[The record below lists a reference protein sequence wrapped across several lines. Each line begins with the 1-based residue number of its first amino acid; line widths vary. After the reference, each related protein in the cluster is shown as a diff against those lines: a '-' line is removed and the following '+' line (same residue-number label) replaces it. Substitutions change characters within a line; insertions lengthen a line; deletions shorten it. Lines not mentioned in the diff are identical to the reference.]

1 MDLFDLPIDE
11 FEREID
17 KLIKVQTKKQLLC
30 DLVKCGLELSR
41 EDKAKW
47 IDPIYID
54 TEEEAERLIEAL
66 EEAAR
71 TSAREVNVSYKTITD
86 PERIKEMFDNGN
98 K

>member
-17 KLIKVQTKKQLLC
+17 KLIKAQTKKQLLC
-30 DLVKCGLELSR
+30 DLVKCGLELSD

-47 IDPIYID
+47 IDPIYIG
-54 TEEEAERLIEAL
+54 TEEEAEKLIEAL

-71 TSAREVNVSYKTITD
+71 ASAREVNISYKTITD

>member
-17 KLIKVQTKKQLLC
+17 KLIKSQTKEQLLC

-54 TEEEAERLIEAL
+54 TEEEAERLIAAL
-66 EEAAR
+66 EK
-71 TSAREVNVSYKTITD
+71 SAKASVKQIKVKYKNVTDVNEIK
-86 PERIKEMFDNGN
+86 RIFEN
-98 K
+98 